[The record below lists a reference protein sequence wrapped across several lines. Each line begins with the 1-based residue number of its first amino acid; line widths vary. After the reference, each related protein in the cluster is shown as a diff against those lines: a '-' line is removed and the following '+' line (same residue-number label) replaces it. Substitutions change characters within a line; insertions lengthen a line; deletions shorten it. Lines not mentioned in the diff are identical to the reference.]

1 LCGTQ
6 YCLGKGKEAEQE
18 KETLRK
24 DISFKVFKHIQKMSL
39 NEFNRWAIDIYKSG
53 YNDALED
60 EKKTSA
66 LVITNEDMFL
76 MLCDRLGAETARK
89 VIDIVESVQK
99 EQKNEEGNC

>member
-1 LCGTQ
+1 M
-6 YCLGKGKEAEQE
+6 
-18 KETLRK
+18 RK
-24 DISFKVFKHIQKMSL
+24 DISFKGFKHIQKMSL
-39 NEFNRWAIDIYKSG
+39 NEFNRWARDIYKSG

-76 MLCDRLGAETARK
+76 MLCERLGTETARK